1 MTDVS
6 RLGPKVDARP
16 LFERDRAALL
26 QLLRDLDTDDWPR
39 PTAAAPWTV
48 RDIVAHLLGD
58 DVSRLSRSRDHH
70 AGPGPKPGETI
81 GTFLDGYNQQ
91 WMDAASRV
99 SQLVLLSLLEVTTAE
114 TLELWRNADLD
125 AMGEPV
131 SWASP
136 GPAPVW
142 LDCARDFTEYWVHQL
157 QIREA
162 TARTR
167 PMHPPTCTPSST
179 ASSARFHARS
189 SRHW

>member
-81 GTFLDGYNQQ
+81 GTFLDGATPDRRHRSKLNSHTT
-91 WMDAASRV
+91 DVTSDS
-99 SQLVLLSLLEVTTAE
+99 SQI
-114 TLELWRNADLD
+114 D
-125 AMGEPV
+125 M
-131 SWASP
+131 
-136 GPAPVW
+136 AP
-142 LDCARDFTEYWVHQL
+142 YQL
-157 QIREA
+157 RA
-162 TARTR
+162 T
-167 PMHPPTCTPSST
+167 SYI
-179 ASSARFHARS
+179 
-189 SRHW
+189 